1 MNTKITIL
9 TIAAMTVMLGACNKS
24 EKIEDKS
31 PEYIT
36 VSTGIGTMNKLST
49 SADGSQTFTAG
60 DQISVYVWTG
70 SPDASP
76 AEFVVN
82 NSINTLG
89 DDSKWGA
96 APQMLWKN
104 LTDKHYFIGIYPK
117 TETNVTDLSKLVHK
131 VNMSKQMGSDILVA
145 SELTGKIAQTAPV
158 PLTFNH
164 MMSKVNIELSYR
176 DQWAEEYQS
185 QGGIPDVDK
194 VTIENVTDEAT
205 INCLAGTVTAGGNR
219 AIITMPQ
226 VEKNL
231 KYSTIIVPQSGI
243 RTVAVTIKGKNY
255 TYTHGEDIKFE
266 SGKITT
272 IKLIVGRNQV
282 VTGDITINNW
292 TAGQTIDDGEALD

>member
-1 MNTKITIL
+1 MNTEFTIL

-24 EKIEDKS
+24 EKVENKA

-36 VSTGIGTMNKLST
+36 VSTGIGTMNKLSNA
-49 SADGSQTFTAG
+49 SDGSQSFTAG

-70 SPDASP
+70 SPDTSP

-89 DDSKWGA
+89 DDNKWNA

-117 TETNVTDLSKLVHK
+117 TDVTDLSRLSHK
-131 VNMSKQMGSDILVA
+131 VEMAKQMESDLLVA
-145 SELTGKIAQTAPV
+145 AELTGKIAQTAPV

-176 DQWAEEYQS
+176 DQWTEEYQN

-205 INCLAGTVTAGGNR
+205 INCLAGTVTAVGNR
-219 AIITMPQ
+219 ATITMPQ

-272 IKLIVGRNQV
+272 IKLIVGRNQAV
-282 VTGDITINNW
+282 IGDVTINNW
-292 TAGQTIDDGEALD
+292 AAGQTIDEGEALD